1 MDKMKRK
8 IKELEV
14 DIEEN
19 KEKSKKQVENNKK
32 DKNIEKK
39 IKLVTKDRLIG
50 RFTEEGKMP
59 QWYLTMKG
67 IKVVR
72 DDVKLDDYTI
82 GRLEW
87 ELYGTY
93 DNCDDR
99 Y

>member
-50 RFTEEGKMP
+50 RFIEEGKMP
-59 QWYLTMKG
+59 QCY
-67 IKVVR
+67 R
-72 DDVKLDDYTI
+72 
-82 GRLEW
+82 E
-87 ELYGTY
+87 
-93 DNCDDR
+93 
-99 Y
+99 